1 MSELNLSPFHLDF
14 LFNPSSVRD
23 RAAQMY
29 EYINSGRGHFVYH
42 HAKFKPTVDYVLA
55 VIKEK
60 YPDLKIPFHSR
71 WGHFRAGGV
80 DRVWRMDGRMGAN
93 SAMERARTQ
102 LDLVITSVLLDAGA
116 GPDWKYF
123 EDSSQRAYTRSE
135 GLGVAS
141 FYMFLAGAL
150 ASDKKSLRADAEGLN
165 AFSVA
170 DLKKHFQVSNSNPL
184 LGLEGR
190 VGLLNSLA
198 KAVSDKK
205 RFKDGRPG
213 NIIDYLVGR
222 YGQTIPAPYI
232 LLAVIEGFGSIWP
245 GRLTA
250 RGQNLGDVWAHSKLN
265 GGDEFESLVPFHKLS
280 QWMTY
285 SLIEPM
291 REAGLTITHVEKLT
305 GLAEYRNGGLI
316 LDSGLISLAKPEQ
329 ADLSWKPD
337 SDLVIEWRALTVYL
351 LDRIGEEVRTA
362 LNLSEEEFPLA
373 KVLEGGTWWAGRQMA
388 GERREDGGPPLRIES
403 DGTVF

>member
-1 MSELNLSPFHLDF
+1 MSDLPLNQFHLDY
-14 LFNPSSVRD
+14 LFSPVCVRD
-23 RAAQMY
+23 RAGQVF

-42 HAKFKPTVDYVLA
+42 HDRFQPTVEYVLS
-55 VIKEK
+55 VIKTK
-60 YPDLKIPFHSR
+60 YPDLRIPFHSR
-71 WGHFRAGGV
+71 WGHFRAGGI
-80 DRVWRMDGRMGAN
+80 DRVWRMDGKLQNADP
-93 SAMERARTQ
+93 MERVRTQ

-116 GPDWKYF
+116 GSAWSYF
-123 EDSSQRAYTRSE
+123 EDSSQKSYSRSE

-150 ASDKKSLRADAEGLN
+150 SGDKKSLRADAEGLN
-165 AFSVA
+165 AFSVS
-170 DLKKHFQVSNSNPL
+170 DLKKHFQVTPANPL
-184 LGLEGR
+184 LGVEGR
-190 VGLLNSLA
+190 VGLLNALA
-198 KAVSDKK
+198 RAVSDRA
-205 RFKDGRPG
+205 RFRDGRPG
-213 NIIDYLVGR
+213 NIVDYLLAR
-222 YGQTIPAPYI
+222 YGRTIPAPDV

-250 RGQNLGDVWAHSKLN
+250 LGRNLGDVWRHSKLN
-265 GGDEFESLVPFHKLS
+265 GGDPFESLVPFHKLS

-291 REAGLTITHVEKLT
+291 REAGLNIPYVEKLT

-316 LDSGLISLAKPEQ
+316 MDSGLITLAKPEEAEGQ
-329 ADLSWKPD
+329 WRPD

-351 LDRIGEEVRTA
+351 LDRIGDEVRKI
-362 LNLSEEEFPLA
+362 LGKNEEEFPLA

-388 GERREDGGPPLRIES
+388 GELRKGGEPPLRVES